1 MLRSGFVANDVK
13 SQWVPVQSGKLL
25 GYVLNLHAGTFQVP
39 QRRVNA
45 FHHVLRDFI
54 AHKFVVSA
62 RTAARFTAYIS
73 TSYKLLLG
81 TSPFQL
87 SADAQ
92 GEVVFWEK
100 NFRNAGYPIWS
111 PSPKPEVLTYSDA
124 SDSGWGRFTVQVG
137 GQLAVGSWSIDES
150 NKSSTFWELQA
161 TGLVLKSLAPL
172 LRGKEVLHRIDNKN
186 TEIIL
191 SMGSRKPNLHNEAV
205 NIYRLCTEFNIR
217 LAVEWISR
225 DLNGVADELSWT
237 ISLILPVLI
246 TWTNVWVLTQSTGLQ
261 VYRLSSWKGFVA
273 DSSTLVVRLFMPS
286 LSHGQGITIG
296 CFLHHTWFLMFCA
309 TCQVEERM
317 EPS

>member
-1 MLRSGFVANDVK
+1 MGASPIREAVGLCPEFTCWNFSNPPKKGKCFSPCAKGFYS
-13 SQWVPVQSGKLL
+13 SQVCSICTHGGPVYSLYQHIL
-25 GYVLNLHAGTFQVP
+25 Q
-39 QRRVNA
+39 
-45 FHHVLRDFI
+45 
-54 AHKFVVSA
+54 
-62 RTAARFTAYIS
+62 AAS
-73 TSYKLLLG
+73 WD
-81 TSPFQL
+81 SPFQL

-124 SDSGWGRFTVQVG
+124 SDSGWGGFTVQVG

-150 NKSSTFWELQA
+150 NKSSTFRELQA

-172 LRGKEVLHRIDNKN
+172 LRGKEVLHRTDNKN

-246 TWTNVWVLTQSTGLQ
+246 TWTSVWVLTQSTGLQ
-261 VYRLSSWKGFVA
+261 V
-273 DSSTLVVRLFMPS
+273 
-286 LSHGQGITIG
+286 
-296 CFLHHTWFLMFCA
+296 
-309 TCQVEERM
+309 
-317 EPS
+317 